1 MSDIVDSG
9 NSGLSEDNDR
19 IIQTDLRNEMSRSY
33 LEYAMSVI
41 VGRALPDARDGLKPV
56 HRRILYAMY
65 ELGLTSGRPYRKC
78 ARVVG
83 EVLGKYHPHGDTAV
97 YDALVRMA
105 QDFSMRMPLIDGHGN
120 FGSVDNDPPAA
131 MRYTES
137 RLQSLTDESLL
148 EDIESETVDFADNF
162 DGSQQEQTVLPAR
175 IPQLLL
181 NGSSGIAVGMAT
193 NIPPH
198 NLGELINGLKSIIK
212 NPSIEDSELF
222 EIIKGPDF
230 PTGGQILGR
239 DGIRET
245 FKTGRGSITMRGV
258 ANIEQ
263 IKSIGRAEKDAVII
277 TELPFQTNKAALIER
292 IADLVNEKKL
302 EGISDL
308 RDESDKDGM
317 RIVIEC
323 KRDAIAEIILNNLY
337 KLTQLQ
343 ETFGIIMLAIV
354 NGVPKV
360 MSLKEVLGE
369 FLSFR
374 REIIINRTTFD
385 LNEAEAR
392 AHILEGLKKALES
405 IDEIISLIKKSKNPE
420 EAKEKLV
427 NNFKFSLAQ
436 SKAILDMRLQKLTSL
451 ETGKLIEE
459 LNDLNNQIIYYKKVL
474 ESHEEQSI
482 IIKKELEEVSNKY
495 GDERKTEII
504 PVSGDLSIED
514 MIADEDMVVTISHNG
529 YIKRLPVSTWK
540 TQNRGGKGMKGAN
553 TKQDDFVEHLFVAST
568 HNTMLFFT
576 DTGKCYWL
584 KVHQIP
590 QASRTSQGR
599 AIINL
604 IGCGTDDKVKAF
616 VSVKEFTEE
625 QEVIMC
631 TKKGLIKRSKLMLYS
646 KPRKGG
652 IYAIEVN
659 EGDELIQAKLSSGDQ
674 DVLLATNNGKSIR
687 FNENQI
693 RSTGRKTKGVTGIRM
708 SFKDDYVIG
717 MLVVKREGQVLV
729 VSSRG
734 FGKRSLLEQYREQQ
748 RGGKGVF
755 TLKANDKT
763 GKLIS
768 ILEVVENDD
777 LMIITDGG
785 IMIRQSINKLN
796 IIGRNTQGVKLL
808 KLGEDSQIASVTK
821 VIKEDEEGEEK
832 EELKN
837 SEKKSSEES
846 EDQ

>member
-1 MSDIVDSG
+1 MEEEFKNQSILGRDLVD
-9 NSGLSEDNDR
+9 
-19 IIQTDLRNEMSRSY
+19 EMEESY
-33 LEYAMSVI
+33 LSYAMSVI
-41 VGRALPDARDGLKPV
+41 ISRALPDVRDGLKPV
-56 HRRILYAMY
+56 HRRVLYGAT
-65 ELGLTSGRPYRKC
+65 GIGAQWNRKHKKS
-78 ARVVG
+78 ARIVG
-83 EVLGKYHPHGDTAV
+83 EVIGKYHPHGDQSI
-97 YDALVRMA
+97 YDSLVRMA
-105 QDFSMRMPLIDGHGN
+105 QPWSLRYLLIDGQGN
-120 FGSVDNDPPAA
+120 FGSVDGDGAAA
-131 MRYTES
+131 MRYTEAKMS
-137 RLQSLTDESLL
+137 KIASEMLK
-148 EDIESETVDFADNF
+148 DIEKETVSYQPNF
-162 DGSQQEQTVLPAR
+162 DDSLKEPTVLPSQ
-175 IPQLLL
+175 IPNLLM
-181 NGSSGIAVGMAT
+181 NGSEGIAVGMAT
-193 NIPPH
+193 KIPPH
-198 NLGELINGLKSIIK
+198 NLRELVSGLVALLD
-212 NPSIEDSELF
+212 NSELTSEELF
-222 EIIKGPDF
+222 VEHIKGPDF
-230 PTGGQILGR
+230 PTAGFIMGT
-239 DGIRET
+239 DGVKEAY
-245 FKTGRGSITMRGV
+245 KTGRGRVIMRGR
-258 ANIEQ
+258 ASIE
-263 IKSIGRAEKDAVII
+263 EKENGKEVII
-277 TELPFQTNKAALIER
+277 ISEIPYQVNKSNLIEK
-292 IADLVNEKKL
+292 IADLVRDKKL

-337 KLTQLQ
+337 KYTQLQ
-343 ETFGIIMLAIV
+343 DTFGIIMLAIV

-360 MSLKEVLGE
+360 MELKQVLGE

-374 REIIINRTTFD
+374 REIIIKRTTFD
-385 LNEAEAR
+385 LKEAEAR

-405 IDEIISLIKKSKNPE
+405 IDEIIELIKKSKNPE
-420 EAKEKLV
+420 EAKEKLI
-427 NNFKFSLAQ
+427 NSFKFSTAQ

-451 ETGKLIEE
+451 ETGKLLEE
-459 LNDLNNQIIYYKKVL
+459 LGELNAQIIYYNKVL
-474 ESHEEQSI
+474 ESREEQSS
-482 IIKKELEEVSNKY
+482 IIKKELEDVSEKY

-504 PVSGDLSIED
+504 PISGDLSIED

-553 TKQDDFVEHLFVAST
+553 TKQDDFVEHLFIAST

-604 IGCGTDDKVKAF
+604 IGCGTEDKVKAF
-616 VSVKEFTEE
+616 VSVKEFSDE
-625 QEVIMC
+625 QQLIMC

-652 IYAIEVN
+652 IYAVDVN

-674 DVLLATNNGKSIR
+674 DILLATNNGKSIR
-687 FNENQI
+687 FNEQQI

-729 VSSRG
+729 VSSKG
-734 FGKRSLLEQYREQQ
+734 FGKRSLLEQYREQK

-755 TLKANDKT
+755 TLKANAKT

-777 LMIITDGG
+777 LMIITDSG
-785 IMIRQSINKLN
+785 IMIRQSIDKLN

-808 KLGEDSQIASVTK
+808 RLDDNSQIASVTK
-821 VIKEDEEGEEK
+821 VIKEEEPDNEEVFDEEKNNTEIPPAEEEK
-832 EELKN
+832 NNTEE
-837 SEKKSSEES
+837 
-846 EDQ
+846 

>member
-1 MSDIVDSG
+1 MEEEFKNQSILGRDLVD
-9 NSGLSEDNDR
+9 
-19 IIQTDLRNEMSRSY
+19 EMEESY
-33 LEYAMSVI
+33 LSYAMSVI
-41 VGRALPDARDGLKPV
+41 ISRALPDVRDGLKPV
-56 HRRILYAMY
+56 HRRVLYGAT
-65 ELGLTSGRPYRKC
+65 GIGAQWNRKHKKS
-78 ARVVG
+78 ARIVG
-83 EVLGKYHPHGDTAV
+83 EVIGKYHPHGDQSI
-97 YDALVRMA
+97 YDSLVRMA
-105 QDFSMRMPLIDGHGN
+105 QPWSLRYLLIDGQGN
-120 FGSVDNDPPAA
+120 FGSVDGDGAAA
-131 MRYTES
+131 MRYTEAKMS
-137 RLQSLTDESLL
+137 KIASEMLK
-148 EDIESETVDFADNF
+148 DIEKETVSYQPNF
-162 DGSQQEQTVLPAR
+162 DDSLKEPTVLPSQ
-175 IPQLLL
+175 IPNLLM
-181 NGSSGIAVGMAT
+181 NGSEGIAVGMAT
-193 NIPPH
+193 KIPPH
-198 NLGELINGLKSIIK
+198 NLRELVSGLVALLD
-212 NPSIEDSELF
+212 NSELTSE
-222 EIIKGPDF
+222 EIFLEHIKGPDF
-230 PTGGQILGR
+230 PTAGFIMGT
-239 DGIRET
+239 DGVKEAYT
-245 FKTGRGSITMRGV
+245 TGRGRVIMRGR
-258 ANIEQ
+258 ASIE
-263 IKSIGRAEKDAVII
+263 EKENGKEVII
-277 TELPFQTNKAALIER
+277 ISEIPYQVNKSNLIEK
-292 IADLVNEKKL
+292 IADLVRDKKL

-337 KLTQLQ
+337 KYTQLQ
-343 ETFGIIMLAIV
+343 DTFGIIMLAIV

-360 MSLKEVLGE
+360 MEIKQVLGE

-374 REIIINRTTFD
+374 REIIIKRTTFD
-385 LNEAEAR
+385 LKEAEAR

-405 IDEIISLIKKSKNPE
+405 IDEIIELIKKSKNPE
-420 EAKEKLV
+420 EAKEKLI
-427 NNFKFSLAQ
+427 NNFKFSTAQ

-451 ETGKLIEE
+451 ETGKLLEE
-459 LNDLNNQIIYYKKVL
+459 LGELNTQIIYYNKVL
-474 ESHEEQSI
+474 ESREEQSS
-482 IIKKELEEVSNKY
+482 IIKKELQDVSEKY

-504 PVSGDLSIED
+504 PISGDLSIED

-553 TKQDDFVEHLFVAST
+553 TKQDDFVEHLFIAST

-604 IGCGTDDKVKAF
+604 IGCGTEDKVKAF
-616 VSVKEFTEE
+616 VSVKEFSDE
-625 QEVIMC
+625 QQLIMC

-652 IYAIEVN
+652 IYAVDVN

-687 FNENQI
+687 FNEQQI

-729 VSSRG
+729 VSSKG
-734 FGKRSLLEQYREQQ
+734 FGKRSLLEQYREQK

-755 TLKANDKT
+755 TLKANTKT

-777 LMIITDGG
+777 LMIITDSG
-785 IMIRQSINKLN
+785 IMIRQSIDKLN

-808 KLGEDSQIASVTK
+808 RLDDNSQIASVTK
-821 VIKEDEEGEEK
+821 VIKE
-832 EELKN
+832 
-837 SEKKSSEES
+837 EES
-846 EDQ
+846 ENEEDFDEEKNKTEISPADEEKNNTEE

>member
-1 MSDIVDSG
+1 MEEEFKNQSILGRDLVD
-9 NSGLSEDNDR
+9 
-19 IIQTDLRNEMSRSY
+19 EMEESY
-33 LEYAMSVI
+33 LSYAMSVI
-41 VGRALPDARDGLKPV
+41 ISRALPDVRDGLKPV
-56 HRRILYAMY
+56 HRRVLYGAT
-65 ELGLTSGRPYRKC
+65 GIGAQWNRKHKKS
-78 ARVVG
+78 ARIVG
-83 EVLGKYHPHGDTAV
+83 EVIGKYHPHGDQSI
-97 YDALVRMA
+97 YDSLVRMA
-105 QDFSMRMPLIDGHGN
+105 QPWSLRYLLIDGQGN
-120 FGSVDNDPPAA
+120 FGSVDGDGAAA
-131 MRYTES
+131 MRYTEAKMS
-137 RLQSLTDESLL
+137 KIASEMLK
-148 EDIESETVDFADNF
+148 DIEKETVSYQPNF
-162 DGSQQEQTVLPAR
+162 DDSLKEPTVLPSQ
-175 IPQLLL
+175 IPNLLM
-181 NGSSGIAVGMAT
+181 NGSEGIAVGMAT
-193 NIPPH
+193 KIPPH
-198 NLGELINGLKSIIK
+198 NLRELVSGLVALLD
-212 NPSIEDSELF
+212 NSELTSEELF
-222 EIIKGPDF
+222 VEHIKGPDF
-230 PTGGQILGR
+230 PTAGFIMGT
-239 DGIRET
+239 DGVKEAY
-245 FKTGRGSITMRGV
+245 KTGRGRVIMRGR
-258 ANIEQ
+258 ASIE
-263 IKSIGRAEKDAVII
+263 EKENGKEVII
-277 TELPFQTNKAALIER
+277 ISEIPYQVNKSNLIEK
-292 IADLVNEKKL
+292 IADLVRDKKL

-337 KLTQLQ
+337 KYTQLQ
-343 ETFGIIMLAIV
+343 DTFGIIMLAIV

-360 MSLKEVLGE
+360 MELKQVLGE

-374 REIIINRTTFD
+374 REIIIKRTTFD
-385 LNEAEAR
+385 LKEAEAR

-405 IDEIISLIKKSKNPE
+405 IDEIIELIKKSKNPE
-420 EAKEKLV
+420 EAKEKLI
-427 NNFKFSLAQ
+427 NNFKFSTAQ

-451 ETGKLIEE
+451 ETGKLLEE
-459 LNDLNNQIIYYKKVL
+459 LGELNTQIIYYNKVL
-474 ESHEEQSI
+474 ESREEQSS
-482 IIKKELEEVSNKY
+482 IIKKELEDVSEKY

-504 PVSGDLSIED
+504 PISGDLSIED

-553 TKQDDFVEHLFVAST
+553 TKQDDFVEHLFIAST

-604 IGCGTDDKVKAF
+604 IGCGTEDKVKAF
-616 VSVKEFTEE
+616 VSVKEFSDE
-625 QEVIMC
+625 QQLIMC

-652 IYAIEVN
+652 IYAVDVN

-674 DVLLATNNGKSIR
+674 DILLATNNGKSIR
-687 FNENQI
+687 FNEQQI

-729 VSSRG
+729 VSSKG
-734 FGKRSLLEQYREQQ
+734 FGKRSLLEQYREQK

-755 TLKANDKT
+755 TLKANAKT

-777 LMIITDGG
+777 LMIITDSG
-785 IMIRQSINKLN
+785 IMIRQSIDKLN

-808 KLGEDSQIASVTK
+808 RLDDNSQIASVTK
-821 VIKEDEEGEEK
+821 VIKE
-832 EELKN
+832 
-837 SEKKSSEES
+837 EES
-846 EDQ
+846 ENEEAFDEEKNNTETPPAEEEKNNTEE

>member
-1 MSDIVDSG
+1 
-9 NSGLSEDNDR
+9 
-19 IIQTDLRNEMSRSY
+19 
-33 LEYAMSVI
+33 
-41 VGRALPDARDGLKPV
+41 
-56 HRRILYAMY
+56 
-65 ELGLTSGRPYRKC
+65 
-78 ARVVG
+78 
-83 EVLGKYHPHGDTAV
+83 
-97 YDALVRMA
+97 
-105 QDFSMRMPLIDGHGN
+105 
-120 FGSVDNDPPAA
+120 
-131 MRYTES
+131 
-137 RLQSLTDESLL
+137 
-148 EDIESETVDFADNF
+148 
-162 DGSQQEQTVLPAR
+162 
-175 IPQLLL
+175 
-181 NGSSGIAVGMAT
+181 
-193 NIPPH
+193 
-198 NLGELINGLKSIIK
+198 
-212 NPSIEDSELF
+212 
-222 EIIKGPDF
+222 
-230 PTGGQILGR
+230 
-239 DGIRET
+239 
-245 FKTGRGSITMRGV
+245 
-258 ANIEQ
+258 
-263 IKSIGRAEKDAVII
+263 
-277 TELPFQTNKAALIER
+277 
-292 IADLVNEKKL
+292 
-302 EGISDL
+302 
-308 RDESDKDGM
+308 
-317 RIVIEC
+317 
-323 KRDAIAEIILNNLY
+323 
-337 KLTQLQ
+337 
-343 ETFGIIMLAIV
+343 
-354 NGVPKV
+354 
-360 MSLKEVLGE
+360 
-369 FLSFR
+369 
-374 REIIINRTTFD
+374 
-385 LNEAEAR
+385 
-392 AHILEGLKKALES
+392 
-405 IDEIISLIKKSKNPE
+405 
-420 EAKEKLV
+420 
-427 NNFKFSLAQ
+427 
-436 SKAILDMRLQKLTSL
+436 
-451 ETGKLIEE
+451 
-459 LNDLNNQIIYYKKVL
+459 
-474 ESHEEQSI
+474 
-482 IIKKELEEVSNKY
+482 
-495 GDERKTEII
+495 
-504 PVSGDLSIED
+504 

-674 DVLLATNNGKSIR
+674 DILLATNNGKSIR

-729 VSSRG
+729 VSSKG

-821 VIKEDEEGEEK
+821 VIKEDDEGEEK

>member
-1 MSDIVDSG
+1 MEEQFKNQSILGRDLVD
-9 NSGLSEDNDR
+9 
-19 IIQTDLRNEMSRSY
+19 EMEESY
-33 LEYAMSVI
+33 LSYAMSVI
-41 VGRALPDARDGLKPV
+41 ISRALPDVRDGLKPV
-56 HRRILYAMY
+56 HRRVLYGAT
-65 ELGLTSGRPYRKC
+65 GIGAQWNRKHKKS
-78 ARVVG
+78 ARIVG
-83 EVLGKYHPHGDTAV
+83 EVIGKYHPHGDQSI
-97 YDALVRMA
+97 YDSLVRMA
-105 QDFSMRMPLIDGHGN
+105 QPWSLRYLLIDGQGN
-120 FGSVDNDPPAA
+120 FGSVDGDGAAA
-131 MRYTES
+131 MRYTEAKMS
-137 RLQSLTDESLL
+137 KIASEMLK
-148 EDIESETVDFADNF
+148 DIEKETVSYQPNF
-162 DGSQQEQTVLPAR
+162 DDSLKEPTVLPSQ
-175 IPQLLL
+175 IPNLLM
-181 NGSSGIAVGMAT
+181 NGSEGIAVGMAT
-193 NIPPH
+193 KIPPH
-198 NLGELINGLKSIIK
+198 NLRELVSGLVALLD
-212 NPSIEDSELF
+212 NSELTSEELF
-222 EIIKGPDF
+222 VEHIKGPDF
-230 PTGGQILGR
+230 PTAGFIMGT
-239 DGIRET
+239 DGVKEAY
-245 FKTGRGSITMRGV
+245 KTGRGRVIMRGR
-258 ANIEQ
+258 ASIE
-263 IKSIGRAEKDAVII
+263 EKENGKEVII
-277 TELPFQTNKAALIER
+277 ISEIPYQVNKSNLIEK
-292 IADLVNEKKL
+292 IADLVRDKKL

-337 KLTQLQ
+337 KYTQLQ
-343 ETFGIIMLAIV
+343 DTFGIIMLAIV

-360 MSLKEVLGE
+360 MELKQVLGE

-374 REIIINRTTFD
+374 REIIIKRTAFD
-385 LNEAEAR
+385 LKEAEAR

-405 IDEIISLIKKSKNPE
+405 IDEIIELIKKSKNPE
-420 EAKEKLV
+420 EAKEKLI
-427 NNFKFSLAQ
+427 NNFKFSTAQ

-451 ETGKLIEE
+451 ETGKLLEE
-459 LNDLNNQIIYYKKVL
+459 LGELNAQIIYYNKVL
-474 ESHEEQSI
+474 ESREEQSS
-482 IIKKELEEVSNKY
+482 IIKKELEDVSEKY

-504 PVSGDLSIED
+504 PISGDLSIED

-553 TKQDDFVEHLFVAST
+553 TKQDDFVEHLFIAST

-604 IGCGTDDKVKAF
+604 IGCGTEDKVKAF
-616 VSVKEFTEE
+616 VSVKEFSDE
-625 QEVIMC
+625 QQLIMC

-652 IYAIEVN
+652 IYAVDVN

-674 DVLLATNNGKSIR
+674 DILLATNNGKSIR
-687 FNENQI
+687 FNEQQI

-729 VSSRG
+729 VSSKG
-734 FGKRSLLEQYREQQ
+734 FGKRSLLEQYREQK

-755 TLKANDKT
+755 TLKANPKT

-777 LMIITDGG
+777 LMIITDSG
-785 IMIRQSINKLN
+785 IMIRQSIDKLN

-808 KLGEDSQIASVTK
+808 RLDDNSQIASVTK
-821 VIKEDEEGEEK
+821 VIKEEESENEEVFDEE
-832 EELKN
+832 KN
-837 SEKKSSEES
+837 NAEISSSEE
-846 EDQ
+846 EKNNTEE

>member
-1 MSDIVDSG
+1 MEEEFKNQSILGRDLVD
-9 NSGLSEDNDR
+9 
-19 IIQTDLRNEMSRSY
+19 EMEESY
-33 LEYAMSVI
+33 LSYAMSVI
-41 VGRALPDARDGLKPV
+41 ISRALPDVRDGLKPV
-56 HRRILYAMY
+56 HRRVLYGAT
-65 ELGLTSGRPYRKC
+65 GIGAQWNRKHKKS
-78 ARVVG
+78 ARIVG
-83 EVLGKYHPHGDTAV
+83 EVIGKYHPHGDQSI
-97 YDALVRMA
+97 YDSLVRMA
-105 QDFSMRMPLIDGHGN
+105 QPWSLRYLLIDGQGN
-120 FGSVDNDPPAA
+120 FGSVDGDGAAA
-131 MRYTES
+131 MRYTEAKMS
-137 RLQSLTDESLL
+137 KIASEMLK
-148 EDIESETVDFADNF
+148 DIEKETVSYQPNF
-162 DGSQQEQTVLPAR
+162 DDSLKEPTVLPSQ
-175 IPQLLL
+175 IPNLLM
-181 NGSSGIAVGMAT
+181 NGSEGIAVGMAT
-193 NIPPH
+193 KIPPH
-198 NLGELINGLKSIIK
+198 NLRELVSGLVALLD
-212 NPSIEDSELF
+212 NSELTSEELF
-222 EIIKGPDF
+222 VEHIKGPDF
-230 PTGGQILGR
+230 PTAGFIMGT
-239 DGIRET
+239 DGVKEAY
-245 FKTGRGSITMRGV
+245 KTGRGRVIMRGR
-258 ANIEQ
+258 ASIE
-263 IKSIGRAEKDAVII
+263 EKENGKEVII
-277 TELPFQTNKAALIER
+277 ISEIPYQVNKSNLIEK
-292 IADLVNEKKL
+292 IADLVRDKKL

-337 KLTQLQ
+337 KYTQLQ
-343 ETFGIIMLAIV
+343 DTFGIIMLAIV

-360 MSLKEVLGE
+360 MELKQVLGE

-374 REIIINRTTFD
+374 REIIIKRTTFD
-385 LNEAEAR
+385 LKEAEAR

-405 IDEIISLIKKSKNPE
+405 IDEIIELIKKSKNPE
-420 EAKEKLV
+420 EAKEKLI
-427 NNFKFSLAQ
+427 NNFKFSTAQ

-451 ETGKLIEE
+451 ETGKLLEE
-459 LNDLNNQIIYYKKVL
+459 LGELNTQIIYYNKVL
-474 ESHEEQSI
+474 ESREEQSS
-482 IIKKELEEVSNKY
+482 IIKKELQDVSEKY

-504 PVSGDLSIED
+504 PISGDLSIED

-553 TKQDDFVEHLFVAST
+553 TKQDDFVEHLFIAST

-604 IGCGTDDKVKAF
+604 IGCGTEDKVKAF
-616 VSVKEFTEE
+616 VSVKEFSDE
-625 QEVIMC
+625 QQLIMC

-652 IYAIEVN
+652 IYAVDVN

-674 DVLLATNNGKSIR
+674 DILLATNNGKSIR
-687 FNENQI
+687 FNEQQI

-729 VSSRG
+729 VSSKG
-734 FGKRSLLEQYREQQ
+734 FGKRSLLEQYREQK

-755 TLKANDKT
+755 TLKANAKT

-777 LMIITDGG
+777 LMIITDSG
-785 IMIRQSINKLN
+785 IMIRQSIDKLN

-808 KLGEDSQIASVTK
+808 RLDDNSQIASVTK
-821 VIKEDEEGEEK
+821 VIKE
-832 EELKN
+832 
-837 SEKKSSEES
+837 EES
-846 EDQ
+846 ENEEVFDEEKNNTETPPAEEEKNNTEE